1 MVVHNNKK
9 YHSMNLKCLIKL
21 INMDLPLEYTTINP
35 GRIIVRTKIHKVNNP
50 AQDSKS
56 LL

>member
-1 MVVHNNKK
+1 MVVHNNTK

-21 INMDLPLEYTTINP
+21 INKDLPFEYITINP
-35 GRIIVRTKIHKVNNP
+35 GRKIVRTKIHKVNNP
-50 AQDSKS
+50 AQDIKS

>member
-21 INMDLPLEYTTINP
+21 INIDLPLEYSTINP
-35 GRIIVRTKIHKVNNP
+35 GRRIVRTKIHKVNNP
-50 AQDSKS
+50 AQDIKS